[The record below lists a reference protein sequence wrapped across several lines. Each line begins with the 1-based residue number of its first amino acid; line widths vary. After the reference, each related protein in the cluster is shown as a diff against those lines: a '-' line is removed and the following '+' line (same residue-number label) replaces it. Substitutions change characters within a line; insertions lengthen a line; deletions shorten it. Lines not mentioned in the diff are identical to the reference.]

1 MLKLFYH
8 RNHEILQSRSKVIW
22 SQVFRATFN
31 PSIIIQD
38 HTSSIPPIVFA
49 AFFCG
54 LKFLLIT
61 MPVPFL
67 LMLTTVLMEK
77 YQRVI
82 YTRSRSKSLYWFMK
96 HAITV
101 STAGHDLYPFRWA
114 SGVGELRNPIW
125 QNAISSP
132 SKCFTCNYYYLKF
145 WKQSE

>member
-22 SQVFRATFN
+22 SQVFRAKFN
-31 PSIIIQD
+31 PPIIIQRSYLVYPT
-38 HTSSIPPIVFA
+38 HSVRCL
-49 AFFCG
+49 CG

-67 LMLTTVLMEK
+67 LMLTIVLMEK

-82 YTRSRSKSLYWFMK
+82 YRRSRSKSLYWFMK

-125 QNAISSP
+125 QNGN
-132 SKCFTCNYYYLKF
+132 K
-145 WKQSE
+145 